1 MQFSSTTADIVDVP
15 IETANGPRNE
25 EGSYAA
31 DPLIDFPGIHSPS
44 DFFQVGVKANELVEP
59 SFSNNLM
66 TYFTEA
72 VGRRFSASPYG
83 STNT

>member
-1 MQFSSTTADIVDVP
+1 MLMQFSSTTADIVDVP
-15 IETANGPRNE
+15 IETARNE

-31 DPLIDFPGIHSPS
+31 DPLIDFPGSPS